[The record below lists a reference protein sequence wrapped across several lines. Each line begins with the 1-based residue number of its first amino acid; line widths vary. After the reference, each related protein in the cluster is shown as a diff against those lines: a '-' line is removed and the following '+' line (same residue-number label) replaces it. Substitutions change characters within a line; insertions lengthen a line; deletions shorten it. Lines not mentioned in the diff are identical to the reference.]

1 MPKPDLRPHLVCQEI
16 HLVDQI
22 SAGTDVL
29 KQQETPD
36 LLREP
41 EVNVQPAFLID
52 KDTPENRGDLP
63 V

>member
-22 SAGTDVL
+22 SAGTNVQ
-29 KQQETPD
+29 KHQEVPD

-41 EVNVQPAFLID
+41 EVNVQPAFLIY
-52 KDTPENRGDLP
+52 KDNPKNLEDLA